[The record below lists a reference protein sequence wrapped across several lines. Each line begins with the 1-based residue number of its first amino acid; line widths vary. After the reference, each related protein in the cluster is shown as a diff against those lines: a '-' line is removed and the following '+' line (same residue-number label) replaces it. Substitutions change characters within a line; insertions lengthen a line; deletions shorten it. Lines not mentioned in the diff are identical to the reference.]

1 VRSEIYPG
9 EGHGAEG
16 IALTYLHGIA
26 SVYPPAPHDPPE
38 A

>member
-1 VRSEIYPG
+1 LTVSSEIYAG

-26 SVYPPAPHDPPE
+26 SVYP
-38 A
+38 